1 MTHEIEVRDVE
12 YLRHGDKPLLAKV
25 FQPKGSGPFPLIV
38 DLHGGAWCNGD
49 RHGDDK
55 LNEPLAKS
63 GVVVASLDFRMP
75 PEARYPGSLI
85 DISYGIRWFKAHAAD
100 FKSRADRVGVMG
112 ISSGGHQGM
121 LLAMRPA
128 DPRYATLPLPA
139 GSPAVDGTVRCAV
152 MCWPVI
158 NPLGRYHYAQTLKNS
173 GKPYPDVADR
183 VLPSHD
189 KYWPSETAMFEADP
203 VAGLERGEKLE
214 LPPVLY
220 LQGASDAAHPRPQL
234 ERFVREYRKAG
245 GQVGLELYE
254 GASEGFVNRQ
264 PDSDAAKKCIARLIE
279 FVHKQLG

>member
-25 FQPKGSGPFPLIV
+25 FQPKGSGPFPLII

-55 LNEPLAKS
+55 LNEPLARS
-63 GVVVASLDFRMP
+63 GVVVAALDFRMP
-75 PEARYPGSLI
+75 PDARYPGSLI
-85 DISYGIRWFKAHAAD
+85 DISYGIRWFKANAAT
-100 FKSRADRVGVMG
+100 FNSRADRVGVMG

-203 VAGLERGEKLE
+203 VAALERGEKQE

-245 GQVGLELYE
+245 GQVDLELYE
-254 GASEGFVNRQ
+254 GAAEGFVNRQ

>member
-1 MTHEIEVRDVE
+1 MTCEIEVRDVE

-25 FQPKGSGPFPLIV
+25 FQPKGSGPFPLII
-38 DLHGGAWCNGD
+38 DLHGGAWCNSD

-55 LNEPLAKS
+55 LNEPLARS
-63 GVVVASLDFRMP
+63 GVVVAALDFRMP
-75 PEARYPGSLI
+75 PDARYPGSLI
-85 DISYGIRWFKAHAAD
+85 DISYGIRWFKSHAPE
-100 FKSRADRVGVMG
+100 FGSRADRVGVMG

-128 DPRYATLPLPA
+128 DPRYATLALPA
-139 GSPAVDGTVRCAV
+139 GSPSVDGTVRCAV

-203 VAGLERGEKLE
+203 VAGLERGETLE

-245 GQVGLELYE
+245 GQVDLELYE
-254 GASEGFVNRQ
+254 GATEGFVNRQ
-264 PDSDAAKKCIARLIE
+264 PDSPAAKKAIARLIE